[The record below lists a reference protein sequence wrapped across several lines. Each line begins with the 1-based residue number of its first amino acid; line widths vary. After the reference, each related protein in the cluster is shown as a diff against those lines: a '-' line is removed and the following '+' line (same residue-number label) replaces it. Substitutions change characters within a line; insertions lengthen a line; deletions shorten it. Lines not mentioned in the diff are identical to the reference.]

1 MTTHTPTAYEG
12 LLSLDMLQIATDVV
26 DTSGVVEQLAE
37 WDSADRA
44 GRGLGG
50 RPAHIPVRAA
60 LILFILPALL
70 GKPMYVREASE
81 ILRFRLAGK
90 AWNALDIDFRKWDSH
105 TAPTWYDRLWRT
117 LRYRVRDVIDPF
129 PETPHWRR
137 LSKEEYAELEA
148 SRDPEFVASRHAR
161 TSIFMSMLALAS
173 AKVLNENMFD
183 GWDGD
188 IAIDGTPIEVTG
200 YGRTE
205 KSRRVPSTPEAGWYL
220 RTGDHKGDGVSG
232 VEHIKKSAWAFEATA
247 VVAVGGE
254 FGTTLPAPVVG
265 LSMDR
270 PGYKPGYNARAALAH
285 LERTNLPRRYA
296 VTDMAYY
303 PLSKAEHYQIPM
315 REHGWKLVGE
325 VPNRTEAKGV
335 SATYRGVTLV
345 DGTGYCPAIAKRKDL
360 LDPKGEFDKGNI
372 TEEQFALALEQRKRL
387 QLDIKEV
394 EKDGTVRFSCPAL
407 SGKVACPLRK
417 NDEQAK
423 KNAAR
428 KGAAGNP
435 ALPLSVRQVP
445 SKKSCGDVCRQK
457 SVSVAVNDPDATR
470 FNKYHQQGPAAYT
483 DEWKALYKVYRARN
497 EAANAFIKGES
508 HIGTGDRTKKAMR
521 GFTGIALRTALAVVA
536 SNVRLY
542 VNYLK
547 RLRDGLI
554 TPPPT
559 NPGGG
564 KPRKKQAVDF
574 ISIAGPNAPP
584 NPGREIA

>member
-1 MTTHTPTAYEG
+1 MSTHTPTTYEG
-12 LLSLDMLQIATDVV
+12 AISLDMLKIATDVV

-50 RPAHIPVRAA
+50 RPSHIPVRAA

-70 GKPMYVREASE
+70 GKPMFVRESSE
-81 ILRFRLAGK
+81 ILRYRLDGK
-90 AWNALDIDFRKWDSH
+90 AWGALDIDLRKWD
-105 TAPTWYDRLWRT
+105 TRTDTTWYDRLWRT

-137 LSKEEYAELEA
+137 LDKEEYAELAA
-148 SRDPEFVASRHAR
+148 SRDPEFVKSRHAR

-173 AKVLNENMFD
+173 AKVLNEDMFD

-200 YGRTE
+200 YGRTAR
-205 KSRRVPSTPEAGWYL
+205 SRRAPSTPEAGWYV

-232 VEHIKKSAWAFEATA
+232 VEHIKKSAWGFETTA

-254 FGTTLPAPVVG
+254 FGKSLPAPVIG
-265 LSMDR
+265 LSLDR

-285 LERTNLPRRYA
+285 LEGTNLPRGFA

-303 PLSKAEHYQIPM
+303 PQSKAEHYQIPM
-315 REHGWKLVGE
+315 RERGWKLVGE

-335 SATYRGVTLV
+335 SAAYRGVTLV

-372 TEEQFALALEQRKRL
+372 TQEQFDLAIAQRKQL

-423 KNAAR
+423 KNAAK

-445 SKKSCGDVCRQK
+445 SKKTCGDLCRQK
-457 SVSVAVNDPDATR
+457 SVSIAVNDPDAVR

-483 DEWKALYKVYRARN
+483 DEWKALYKPYRARN
-497 EAANAFIKGES
+497 EAANAFVKGES

-521 GFTGIALRTALAVVA
+521 GFTGVALRTALAVVA
-536 SNVRLY
+536 ANVRL
-542 VNYLK
+542 VINHLK
-547 RLRDGLI
+547 RQRDGLV
-554 TPPPT
+554 TPPP
-559 NPGGG
+559 NPGGRPPG
-564 KPRKKQAVDF
+564 KKHAVDF
-574 ISIAGPNAPP
+574 TELAGPNAPP
-584 NPGREIA
+584 RPSKEVA

>member
-1 MTTHTPTAYEG
+1 MATHTPTAIEG
-12 LLSLDMLQIATDVV
+12 PLSLDMLQIATDVV

-37 WDSADRA
+37 WDRADRA

-81 ILRFRLAGK
+81 ILRFRLGGK
-90 AWNALDIDFRKWDSH
+90 AWNALEIDLPKWD
-105 TAPTWYDRLWRT
+105 TRTTTTWYDRLWRT
-117 LRYRVRDVIDPF
+117 LRSRVRDVIDPF

-200 YGRTE
+200 YGRTAR
-205 KSRRVPSTPEAGWYL
+205 SRRVPSTPEAGWYL

-254 FGTTLPAPVVG
+254 FGKTLPAPVVG
-265 LSMDR
+265 LSLDR
-270 PGYKPGYNARAALAH
+270 PGYKPGYNARVALAH

-303 PLSKAEHYQIPM
+303 PQSKAEHYQIPM
-315 REHGWKLVGE
+315 RERGWKLVGE

-335 SATYRGVTLV
+335 SAAYRGVTLV

-360 LDPKGEFDKGNI
+360 LDPKGEFDNGNI

-417 NDEQAK
+417 NDEKAK
-423 KNAAR
+423 KNAAK

-435 ALPLSVRQVP
+435 ALPLSARQVP
-445 SKKSCGDVCRQK
+445 SKKSCGDLCRQK
-457 SVSVAVNDPDATR
+457 SVSVAVNDPDAVR

-497 EAANAFIKGES
+497 EAANAFIKAES
-508 HIGTGDRTKKAMR
+508 RIGTGDRTKKAMR
-521 GFTGIALRTALAVVA
+521 GFTGVALRTALAVVA

-542 VNYLK
+542 INYLK
-547 RLRDGLI
+547 RLRDGLT

-564 KPRKKQAVDF
+564 KPWKRQAVDF
-574 ISIAGPNAPP
+574 VDLAGPNAPP
-584 NPGREIA
+584 QPGREVA

>member
-1 MTTHTPTAYEG
+1 MSTHTPITYEG
-12 LLSLDMLQIATDVV
+12 ALSLDMLDVATKVV

-50 RPAHIPVRAA
+50 RPAHVPVRAA

-70 GKPMYVREASE
+70 GKPMYVRESSE
-81 ILRFRLAGK
+81 ILRYRLGGK
-90 AWNALDIDFRKWDSH
+90 AWNALDIDLRKWDTRTS
-105 TAPTWYDRLWRT
+105 TTWYDRLWRT

-137 LSKEEYAELEA
+137 LDKEEYAELAA
-148 SRDPEFVASRHAR
+148 SRDPEFVKSRHAR

-173 AKVLNENMFD
+173 AKVLNEDMFD

-200 YGRTE
+200 YGRTAR
-205 KSRRVPSTPEAGWYL
+205 SRRQPSTPEAGWYV

-232 VEHIKKSAWAFEATA
+232 VEHIKKSAWGFETTA

-254 FGTTLPAPVVG
+254 FGKTRPAPVIG
-265 LSMDR
+265 LSLDK

-285 LERTNLPRRYA
+285 LEGTNLPRRYA

-315 REHGWKLVGE
+315 REKGWKLVGE

-335 SATYRGVTLV
+335 SAAYRGVTLV

-372 TEEQFALALEQRKRL
+372 TEEQFALAIAQRKRL
-387 QLDIKEV
+387 QLDVKEV

-423 KNAAR
+423 KNAAK

-435 ALPLSVRQVP
+435 ALPLPARQVP
-445 SKKSCGDVCRQK
+445 SKKTCGDLCRQQ
-457 SVSVAVNDPDATR
+457 SVSIAVNDPDATR

-483 DEWKALYKVYRARN
+483 DEWTALYKPYRARN
-497 EAANAFIKGES
+497 EAANAFVKGES

-521 GFTGIALRTALAVVA
+521 GFTGVALRTVLAVVA
-536 SNVRLY
+536 ANVRLY
-542 VNYLK
+542 VNHLK
-547 RLRDGLI
+547 RQRDNQGPT
-554 TPPPT
+554 TPG
-559 NPGGG
+559 PGGRPPG
-564 KPRKKQAVDF
+564 KKHAVDF
-574 ISIAGPNAPP
+574 TELAGPNAPP
-584 NPGREIA
+584 APGHTAA